1 MGQNAFVTRYWRG
14 PRPFYRS
21 VIDTLVFLAVLTI
34 VLALMKQFG
43 MIDLGTGSVQV
54 VDGDSLRRGET
65 DIRLYGIDAPE
76 YRQSCRDKHGTEY
89 SCGKQSANA
98 LRGLVKG
105 QEVSCSSVETDRY
118 GRAVAVCK
126 VGDFDINGEMVR
138 LGWAVAYSRHSTSYL
153 RAEAEAKKAKRGIW
167 AGTFETPEDYR
178 SRQRLIRGDLS
189 EPEMPD

>member
-1 MGQNAFVTRYWRG
+1 MTL
-14 PRPFYRS
+14 
-21 VIDTLVFLAVLTI
+21 LVFLVVLTI

-54 VDGDSLRRGET
+54 VDGDSLRRGDT

-98 LRGLVKG
+98 LRRLVKG
-105 QEVSCSSVETDRY
+105 QEVSCSSIETDRY

-126 VGDFDINGEMVR
+126 VGDLEINGEMVR
-138 LGWAVAYSRHSTSYL
+138 LGWAVAYSRHSPSYV
-153 RAEAEAKKAKRGIW
+153 RAEAEAKNAKRGIW

-178 SRQRLIRGDLS
+178 ARQRLVRGDLG
-189 EPEMPD
+189 EPDMPD

>member
-1 MGQNAFVTRYWRG
+1 MTRYWRG

-21 VIDTLVFLAVLTI
+21 VIDALVFLAVLTF

-54 VDGDSLRRGET
+54 VDGDSLRKDDT

-76 YRQSCRDKHGTEY
+76 YRQSCRDRLGSEY
-89 SCGKQSANA
+89 FCGKQSANA

-126 VGDFDINGEMVR
+126 IGELDINGEMVR
-138 LGWAVAYSRHSTSYL
+138 LGWAVAYSRHSLSYV
-153 RAEAEAKKAKRGIW
+153 RVEAEAKKAKSGIW
-167 AGTFETPEDYR
+167 SGTFENPEDYR
-178 SRQRLIRGDLS
+178 ARQRLVRGDLG
-189 EPEMPD
+189 EPDRPD

>member
-1 MGQNAFVTRYWRG
+1 LGQNAFVTVDLRR

-21 VIDTLVFLAVLTI
+21 VIDALVFLAVLTI
-34 VLALMKQFG
+34 VLALMKQFDL
-43 MIDLGTGSVQV
+43 IDLGTGSVQV

-105 QEVSCSSVETDRY
+105 QEVSCSSIETDRY
-118 GRAVAVCK
+118 GRAVADCK
-126 VGDFDINGEMVR
+126 VGDLDINGEMVR
-138 LGWAVAYSRHSTSYL
+138 LGWAVAYSRHSLSYVPV
-153 RAEAEAKKAKRGIW
+153 EAEAKKAKRGIW
-167 AGTFETPEDYR
+167 AGTFERPEDYR
-178 SRQRLIRGDLS
+178 SRQRLVRGELG

>member
-1 MGQNAFVTRYWRG
+1 MTRYWRG

-21 VIDTLVFLAVLTI
+21 VIDALVFLAVLTI

-54 VDGDSLRRGET
+54 VDGDSLRRGDT

-89 SCGKQSANA
+89 PCGKQSANA

-126 VGDFDINGEMVR
+126 IGELDINGEMVR
-138 LGWAVAYSRHSTSYL
+138 LGWAVAYSRHSLSYV
-153 RAEAEAKKAKRGIW
+153 RVEAEAKRAKRGIW
-167 AGTFETPEDYR
+167 AGTFEKPEDYR
-178 SRQRLIRGDLS
+178 ARQRLVRGDLG
-189 EPEMPD
+189 EPDMPD

>member
-1 MGQNAFVTRYWRG
+1 VTRYWRR

-21 VIDTLVFLAVLTI
+21 VIDALVFVAVLTI
-34 VLALMKQFG
+34 VLAFMKQFG
-43 MIDLGTGSVQV
+43 IIDLDRGSVQV
-54 VDGDSLRRGET
+54 VDGDSLRKGDT

-76 YRQSCRDKHGTEY
+76 YRQSCTDKRGAEY

-126 VGDFDINGEMVR
+126 IGDLDINVEMVR
-138 LGWAVAYSRHSTSYL
+138 LGWAVAYSRHSLSYV
-153 RAEAEAKKAKRGIW
+153 RVEAEAKKARRGIW
-167 AGTFETPEDYR
+167 SGTFENPEDYR
-178 SRQRLIRGDLS
+178 ARQRLVSGDLG
-189 EPEMPD
+189 EPDMPD

>member
-1 MGQNAFVTRYWRG
+1 MRYWNS
-14 PRPFYRS
+14 PRPFYRG
-21 VIDTLVFLAVLTI
+21 VIDAIIFLVILTM

-54 VDGDSLRRGET
+54 VDGDSLRKGDT

-76 YRQSCRDKHGTEY
+76 YRQSCRDKHAAEY
-89 SCGKQSANA
+89 TCGRQSANA

-105 QEVSCSSVETDRY
+105 QEISCTSIETDRY

-126 VGDFDINGEMVR
+126 VGDLEINREMVR

-153 RAEAEAKKAKRGIW
+153 HTETEAKKAKRGIW
-167 AGTFETPEDYR
+167 AGTFERPEDYR
-178 SRQRLIRGDLS
+178 ARQRLVRGNLGEPDL
-189 EPEMPD
+189 PD

>member
-1 MGQNAFVTRYWRG
+1 MTRYWRR

-21 VIDTLVFLAVLTI
+21 VIEALVFLAVLII
-34 VLALMKQFG
+34 VLFLMKQFG

-54 VDGDSLRRGET
+54 VDGDSLRKGGT

-76 YRQSCRDKHGTEY
+76 YRQNCRDKHGAEY
-89 SCGKQSANA
+89 SCGKLSANT
-98 LRGLVKG
+98 LRGLVKA
-105 QEVSCSSVETDRY
+105 QDVSCSSVETDRY

-126 VGDFDINGEMVR
+126 IGKLDINGEMVR
-138 LGWAVAYSRHSTSYL
+138 LGWAVVYSHHSASYL

-178 SRQRLIRGDLS
+178 ARQRLVRGILG
-189 EPEMPD
+189 EPDMPD